1 MKTVLRET
9 GITQYTDISIYV
21 LVCAAHEVGVEILTK
36 EFPHIKILY
45 AEFIPRDS
53 NIFHNLP
60 YSVFEIDT
68 PEKMHKW
75 YVNFMKGKK
84 VSTGNSC
91 GRGDLGLVYAFQNNV
106 PNNCL
111 PILFYENE
119 QLVKLLKK
127 RG

>member
-1 MKTVLRET
+1 MGDNFEKLRFVFENDALRLKMREHFVLR
-9 GITQYTDISIYV
+9 II
-21 LVCAAHEVGVEILTK
+21 
-36 EFPHIKILY
+36 
-45 AEFIPRDS
+45 
-53 NIFHNLP
+53 HNLP

-68 PEKMHKW
+68 PEEMHKW